1 MKRVELVG
9 SSGTDVPAQLEVRGV
24 GKQYGGVHALSD
36 LTLTF
41 QIGEIR
47 GLLGPNGAGKTTL
60 FDILAGAQRPSC
72 GSVLLDGI
80 DITNRSPTWRARSGI
95 RRTFQRQQV
104 FGWLSV
110 EDNVLAAQEWAGGGG
125 GVAADLLALPGRR
138 RVERERRAEVDE
150 ILSRLGLADQRQQL
164 ASHLPIGG
172 TRLLELA
179 RALVGAPRV
188 LLLDE
193 PTSGLEPHETA
204 KLGEV
209 LHELRAQGECTIVLV
224 EHDVSFVMAH
234 VDQVTVLDR
243 GYLVAEGAPS
253 TIQNDSSVRSLYLG
267 T

>member
-1 MKRVELVG
+1 MKRTNPVG
-9 SSGTDVPAQLEVRGV
+9 LTSPDAPAHLEVRGV
-24 GKQYGGVHALSD
+24 GKQYGGVQALSD
-36 LTLTF
+36 ISLTF
-41 QIGEIR
+41 RIGEIR

-80 DITNRSPTWRARSGI
+80 DITHRSPTWRARSGI

-125 GVAADLLALPGRR
+125 GIAADLLGLSVRR
-138 RVERERRAEVDE
+138 RVERRRRAQVDE
-150 ILSRLGLADQRQQL
+150 ILTRLGLSDQRQQL
-164 ASHLPIGG
+164 AGHLSIGG

-179 RALVGAPRV
+179 RALVGVPRV

-204 KLGEV
+204 RLGEV
-209 LHELRAQGECTIVLV
+209 LHELRAQEACTIVLV

-243 GYLVAEGAPS
+243 GCLVAEGDPS
-253 TIQNDSSVRSLYLG
+253 TIQNDPSVRALYLG